1 MLNELFGSE
10 ARAKILNLL
19 ILHPDKKYLLRHLTL
34 DLELQSG
41 LIRRELDNLIKFGLI
56 NEETE
61 TNISSDA
68 DKKEVEGGEENSKK
82 PIKKEKILKKAVEK
96 KYFSVNKSFIL
107 YPEIKSL
114 FIKAQILSSQK
125 FIDGL
130 QKIAQPKFL
139 ALTGIFTNYPEAR
152 TDMLI
157 VGSVRRLA
165 FLKLIKELE
174 LNLEREIN
182 FTIMDETEFKYRQEI
197 MDIFLY
203 NILGGK
209 NIVLIN
215 NFKEKTN

>member
-10 ARAKILNLL
+10 VRAKMLNLL
-19 ILHPDKKYLLRHLTL
+19 LLHPEEKYLLRSLTN
-34 DLELQSG
+34 DLELPVN
-41 LIRRELDNLIKFGLI
+41 LVRRELDKLNKLGII
-56 NEETE
+56 IEEIEAMTE
-61 TNISSDA
+61 G
-68 DKKEVEGGEENSKK
+68 KKT
-82 PIKKEKILKKAVEK
+82 EK
-96 KYFSVNKSFIL
+96 KYYSINKGFIL

-152 TDMLI
+152 TDILI
-157 VGSVRRLA
+157 IGHVRRPA

-174 LNLEREIN
+174 ISLEREIN
-182 FTIMDETEFKYRQEI
+182 FTIMDETEFKYRMEI

-209 NIVLIN
+209 NIVLIDN
-215 NFKEKTN
+215 LTKK

>member
-10 ARAKILNLL
+10 LRAKMLNLL
-19 ILHPDKKYLLRHLTL
+19 LLHPEERYLVRTLTS
-34 DLELQSG
+34 DLESPVNLV
-41 LIRRELDNLIKFGLI
+41 RRELDKLNSLGLI
-56 NEETE
+56 IEETE
-61 TNISSDA
+61 LV
-68 DKKEVEGGEENSKK
+68 KEG
-82 PIKKEKILKKAVEK
+82 KKAEK
-96 KYFSVNKSFIL
+96 KYYSINKGFIL

-152 TDMLI
+152 TDILI
-157 VGSVRRLA
+157 IGHVRRPA

-174 LNLEREIN
+174 ISLEREIN
-182 FTIMDETEFKYRQEI
+182 FTIMDETEFKYRTEI

-209 NIVLIN
+209 NIVLIDTLT
-215 NFKEKTN
+215 KK